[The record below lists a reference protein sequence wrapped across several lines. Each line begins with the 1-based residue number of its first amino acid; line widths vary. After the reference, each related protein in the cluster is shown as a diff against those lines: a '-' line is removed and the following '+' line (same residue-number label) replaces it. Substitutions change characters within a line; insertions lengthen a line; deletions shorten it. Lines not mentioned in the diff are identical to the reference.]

1 MPSQN
6 GRFYVIRA
14 SAGSGKTYRL
24 VRDYL
29 AACLKTADPH
39 AFRTILAITFTNKA
53 ALEMR
58 MRILEEIE
66 RVAEGRGTMG
76 AELAVECGIAPE
88 EVEQRAGA
96 VRVAMLHRYEDM
108 AVMTIDSFINR
119 LVRSFTRELSLDQEF
134 VIELDEQRLI
144 SEAVGRLL
152 DRAGMPGQED
162 LTGLLEGFAKM
173 QAEEEKDI
181 RLRPQLEKF
190 GRLVWRE
197 HLQETLAGFEGSDWG
212 PARFAEVRDR
222 LRAEVNAVD
231 RDLRR
236 QGKSVVDLIRRHGLE
251 DGYFSANPNVVKW
264 FSGLAK
270 SGFRVATPSPTL
282 IGMFEEGRLWA
293 KSAKPDT
300 VAAIQAVLPELL
312 GLWEAYSAVCG
323 GEGGAELRLKDV
335 LVRKISLIGV
345 LALLRDELD
354 RLCDERNVRTLPAL
368 NAQISSIVRENPAP
382 FIFERIGTRYQH
394 IFIDEFQDTSITQW
408 HNLVQLV
415 AHVLSVG
422 GSGLVVGD
430 AKQAI
435 YRWRNGDYR
444 QLMAL
449 PRLCGTL
456 TGPLQEA
463 EGGLVRE
470 HAPDTL
476 DVNYRSGRAVV
487 EFNNRLFAA
496 VSDVL
501 PESLRALYAD
511 GAASQT
517 PHHAFDGTVHVVRAV
532 GKSGSDRDEARAAWA
547 IERIQHHL
555 ASGFNP
561 GDIAVLVRKNKD
573 SATLAQALLAAGF
586 TPRTEESLH
595 LGRHP
600 AALGAVALLRSILAP
615 RDPRHAVVFLQC
627 ACALR
632 PDLDEMALL
641 TAHTHPDGE
650 HDGVRLEA
658 LLKDVA
664 PDLALRERSTEPVVG
679 LIGHI
684 FEACGWNPDHAA
696 YCEGM
701 LDLAL
706 EAARMRDPGIAGFL
720 NVWDRKGSERSIRV
734 SAGADAVRILTVHK
748 AKGLAFPVVLAPFD
762 SSSLSSF
769 KDEIPVPLDAA
780 KFGVPA
786 ALLRDGDLKESPVE
800 SYRQE
805 ELDRVVLDAV
815 NLAYVAMTRAEERLD
830 VLLEFPPEGK
840 ENKEPALT
848 LPRLL
853 AAALERAFGKWEVLE
868 QGEGGRKRAGSE
880 VEEMAA
886 LSPALRTGA
895 AVRMRVAPPRAAWD
909 GTWIA
914 GWSPREFGDAVHG
927 VLSRV
932 RSSEDWGRLSSALA
946 SGLRMEPAQWQ
957 AVKAAVEAVVL
968 TPVGA
973 EFFASDAEVLCEHDL
988 VDGQGAVVRPDRL
1001 VRRGNRWDVVDFKT
1015 GKETANHRA
1024 QVRKYM
1030 AAVQAAEPAAEVR
1043 GYLLYI
1049 NDLKKVVVNLD
1060 GE

>member
-1 MPSQN
+1 MPPQN
-6 GRFYVIRA
+6 GRFHVIRA

-24 VRDYL
+24 VRTYL
-29 AACLKTADPH
+29 AACLKTADAH

-76 AELAVECGIAPE
+76 AELAEECGIAHE
-88 EVEQRAGA
+88 EVQQRAGA

-119 LVRSFTRELSLDQEF
+119 LVRSFTRELALDQEF

-152 DRAGMPGQED
+152 DRAGLPGQED
-162 LTGLLEGFAKM
+162 LTGLLEGFARM

-190 GRLVWRE
+190 GKLVWRE
-197 HLQETLAGFEGSDWG
+197 HLQETLAGFQGGDWG
-212 PARFAEVRDR
+212 PGRFAEVRDR
-222 LRAEVNAVD
+222 LHAEVNAVD

-236 QGKSVVDLIRRHGLE
+236 QAKSALDLIRRHGLE
-251 DGYFSANPNVVKW
+251 DGYFSGNPNVVKW

-270 SGFRVATPSPTL
+270 SGFRVAPPSPTL
-282 IGMFEEGRLWA
+282 TGMFEEGRLWA
-293 KSAKPDT
+293 KSAKADK
-300 VAAIQAVLPELL
+300 VAAMQAILPELL

-323 GEGGAELRLKDV
+323 GERGAELRLKDV

-354 RLCDERNVRTLPAL
+354 RLCEERNVRTLPAL

-415 AHVLSVG
+415 AHVLSTG

-449 PRLCGTL
+449 PSLCGTVTDAL
-456 TGPLQEA
+456 REA
-463 EGGLVRE
+463 EGALHRE
-470 HAPDTL
+470 HAPEAL
-476 DVNYRSGRAVV
+476 GENYRSGRAIVT
-487 EFNNRLFAA
+487 FNNRLFAA
-496 VSDVL
+496 IAGLL
-501 PESLRALYAD
+501 PEHLQQLYAGD
-511 GAASQT
+511 AASQT
-517 PHHAFDGTVHVVRAV
+517 PVHPFDGAVHVSRTFGTTKAARA
-532 GKSGSDRDEARAAWA
+532 EARAAWA
-547 IERIQHHL
+547 LERIQHHL
-555 ASGFNP
+555 DAGFRP
-561 GDIAVLVRKNKD
+561 GDIALLVRTNRD

-600 AALGAVALLRSILAP
+600 APLGAVALLRHVLAP
-615 RDPRHAVVFLQC
+615 HDPRHPVAFLQC
-627 ACALR
+627 LCALR
-632 PDLDEMALL
+632 PELDEAALL
-641 TAHTHPDGE
+641 AAHTVE
-650 HDGVRLEA
+650 AEKKNVLNFARLLKAVVPELA
-658 LLKDVA
+658 LLD
-664 PDLALRERSTEPVVG
+664 RTTEPVVG

-706 EAARMRDPGIAGFL
+706 EAARMREPGIAGL
-720 NVWDRKGSERSIRV
+720 LGVWDRKGSERSIRV
-734 SAGADAVRILTVHK
+734 SSGADAVRILTIHK
-748 AKGLAFPVVLAPFD
+748 AKGLAFPVVLVPFD
-762 SSSLSSF
+762 PKKLSNF
-769 KDEIPVPLDAA
+769 KDEIPVELDAA
-780 KFGVPA
+780 VYGLPA
-786 ALLRDGDLKESPVE
+786 ALLSDSDLKETPLE
-800 SYRQE
+800 HCRQE
-805 ELDRVVLDAV
+805 ELARGVLDAV

-830 VLLEFPPEGK
+830 VLLEFEK
-840 ENKEPALT
+840 EEPGEAVT
-848 LPRLL
+848 LPGML
-853 AAALERAFGKWEVLE
+853 AAALEAGVSTDSPLAW
-868 QGEGGRKRAGSE
+868 GDGGRKGGG
-880 VEEMAA
+880 AA
-886 LSPALRTGA
+886 AMDAVPLSPALQTGA
-895 AVRMRVAPPRAAWD
+895 AVELRVAVPRAAWD
-909 GTWIA
+909 GTWVA
-914 GWSPREFGDAVHG
+914 GWNPAEFGEAVHG
-927 VLSRV
+927 VLGRV
-932 RSSEDWGRLSSALA
+932 RTRADWGRLAPALGA
-946 SGLRMEPAQWQ
+946 GLRMDARQWE
-957 AVKAAVEAVVL
+957 AVQAAVDGVL
-968 TPVGA
+968 RTPECSA
-973 EFFASDAEVLCEHDL
+973 FFEEGAEVLCEYEL
-988 VDGQGAVVRPDRL
+988 VGLRGGVLRPDRL
-1001 VRRGNRWDVVDFKT
+1001 VRRGNRWEVVDFKT
-1015 GKETANHRA
+1015 GKESPTHHQ
-1024 QVRKYM
+1024 QVREYM
-1030 AAVQAAEPAAEVR
+1030 AAVAAAEPGAEVH

-1049 NDLKKVVVNLD
+1049 NDLRVVAVNAA